1 MTASVEAVERRAQS
15 RVLDE
20 FVALPQI
27 GSVKSHIDRATA
39 VVERCAQPDWRQR
52 RHRQFQEFDKRTLYG
67 ESHVDDNIIAVVLRL
82 GGRSAEQNRIDAG
95 ENGSD

>member
-27 GSVKSHIDRATA
+27 GSVKSNIDRAAA
-39 VVERCAQPDWRQR
+39 VVERSTQSDRRQR
-52 RHRQFQEFDKRTLYG
+52 RHRKFQEFDKRTLYG
-67 ESHVDDNIIAVVLRL
+67 EGNVDDNIIAVELRL
-82 GGRSAEQNRIDAG
+82 GGRSAEQNGIDAG
-95 ENGSD
+95 ENSSD